1 MSAQGVHTKNTL
13 ASADMFAEG
22 VWGHLSVICD
32 ISCARFFSRQIL
44 VETLLKLKTMQK
56 LSIMKKFS
64 VYIRSMKLGFIYSN
78 YF

>member
-44 VETLLKLKTMQK
+44 VETLLKLKTK

-64 VYIRSMKLGFIYSN
+64 VYIRSMKLGFI
-78 YF
+78 